1 MAGLIFVGYVML
13 LGIPAMLLHE
23 SGHIVVAWLCG
34 VKVKK
39 VGISRVGLYTV
50 REAGPNWAN
59 LCVSAAGPLVNL
71 LLAVLLRN
79 VSPTFALVNLVAF
92 AYNMLPI
99 PNSDGKRVL
108 SILRAGTSGMSWSA
122 HSYATQAVQ
131 PSRR

>member
-1 MAGLIFVGYVML
+1 M
-13 LGIPAMLLHE
+13 
-23 SGHIVVAWLCG
+23 
-34 VKVKK
+34 
-39 VGISRVGLYTV
+39 
-50 REAGPNWAN
+50 
-59 LCVSAAGPLVNL
+59 VNL
-71 LLAVLLRN
+71 LLAVVLRN

-108 SILRAGTSGMSWSA
+108 SILRAGTGGMSWSA